1 MEEAQYIMLVPAV
14 RLLKNEN
21 VDCQE
26 MKCVFYLPNRRKYYY
41 KICYYY
47 YYSLTFFSSSSL
59 QMLSYSL
66 L

>member
-1 MEEAQYIMLVPAV
+1 MEEA
-14 RLLKNEN
+14 LLKNEN

-26 MKCVFYLPNRRKYYY
+26 MKCVFYHPNRRKYYY